1 MLTIKIYIQST
12 KNPIQSFALFTV
24 KSSSKFNFLIIV
36 LQIVIPAQQ
45 VLFDKAKLAISV
57 TGGGGRSGD
66 LGIDDFQMVTGACPQ
81 PNTEI
86 CSKSGQYTIN
96 GFFLLH
102 VLKCK
107 V

>member
-1 MLTIKIYIQST
+1 M
-12 KNPIQSFALFTV
+12 
-24 KSSSKFNFLIIV
+24 
-36 LQIVIPAQQ
+36 QIAIPAQQ
-45 VLFDKAKLAISV
+45 VLFDKAKVAISV

-96 GFFLLH
+96 GFYLLH
-102 VLKCK
+102 VSKCK
-107 V
+107 VLSNFKGSSGIPNKLDDNCNVNMP

>member
-1 MLTIKIYIQST
+1 M
-12 KNPIQSFALFTV
+12 
-24 KSSSKFNFLIIV
+24 
-36 LQIVIPAQQ
+36 IPAQQ
-45 VLFDKAKLAISV
+45 VLFDKAKVAISV

-86 CSKSGQYTIN
+86 CSKSGQYIIN

-107 V
+107 ALSNFKGSSGIPNKLDDNCNVNMP